1 MSSSSSGLSNSQT
14 VQGGKSGT
22 TGKWFWGKNRKLWFL
37 NEKVHFYCSP
47 DLYKRAIEN
56 SCKIGVRHHC
66 TIAGGKC
73 AVIKFHHMLRVVE
86 ILWHHNSQT
95 IWFGWQRIKGRP
107 ADWVETDWLQYVVDS
122 QWWVVVLDR
131 FVLGCCGVVCGVWCV
146 VCGLVLWLWCWT
158 DLWSS
163 LEVRQRQRQRGAVQ

>member
-1 MSSSSSGLSNSQT
+1 M
-14 VQGGKSGT
+14 K
-22 TGKWFWGKNRKLWFL
+22 
-37 NEKVHFYCSP
+37 KVHFYCSP

-146 VCGLVLWLWCWT
+146 VWFCGCGVGPICEVHWRWDKDKDKEGQCNNLLIAAAIPSNPSSICLWGHCCKY
-158 DLWSS
+158 SK
-163 LEVRQRQRQRGAVQ
+163 